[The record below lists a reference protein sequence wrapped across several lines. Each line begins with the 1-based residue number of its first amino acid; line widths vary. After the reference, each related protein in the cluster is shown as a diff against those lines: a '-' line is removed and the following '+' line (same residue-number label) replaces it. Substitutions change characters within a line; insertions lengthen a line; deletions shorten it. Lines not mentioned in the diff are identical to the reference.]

1 MSLSEF
7 RKQSQ
12 QPLSFWWTDVVIPKE
27 TIELQQ
33 CDEPPW
39 SSGTFLTQTSL
50 VINAQYYIEVEP
62 VNRTSYIFQRKVNDI
77 LFWITHP
84 CLFMI
89 YTSFSIML
97 TNFSMMSVIFT
108 RELASSAGLIS
119 KIHPHHHLNR
129 DF

>member
-1 MSLSEF
+1 MNLE
-7 RKQSQ
+7 SQ

-62 VNRTSYIFQRKVNDI
+62 VNRTSSSQEKSM
-77 LFWITHP
+77 LF
-84 CLFMI
+84 
-89 YTSFSIML
+89 SF
-97 TNFSMMSVIFT
+97 
-108 RELASSAGLIS
+108 G
-119 KIHPHHHLNR
+119 
-129 DF
+129 